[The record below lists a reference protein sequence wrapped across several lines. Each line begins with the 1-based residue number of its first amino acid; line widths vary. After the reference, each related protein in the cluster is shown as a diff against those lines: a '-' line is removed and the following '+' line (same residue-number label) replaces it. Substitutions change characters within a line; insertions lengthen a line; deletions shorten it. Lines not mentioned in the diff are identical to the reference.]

1 MVNLQAM
8 SEAKEKVYTVWCFDP
23 HYYGGE
29 STLIKIFKS
38 EENAKNFVDQKNEE
52 EMDSYS
58 YGMEE
63 EELYD

>member
-1 MVNLQAM
+1 MVNLHRM
-8 SEAKEKVYTVWCFDP
+8 SEAKEKVYTTWVFDP

-29 STLIKIFKS
+29 STLLRVFKS
-38 EENAKNFVDQKNEE
+38 KESAENFITQKNAE

-58 YGMEE
+58 YEMEE